1 MPYLTNLLNNKS
13 TIRIKN
19 KQKNMIKK
27 LFSFIFCLTPIG
39 AMAAT
44 TDLFPSD
51 NNGIINV
58 TDTTLHLTNA
68 SNSVLIKNNPS
79 YANPAKSLTV
89 DNNGI
94 DITGGLIVG
103 RNAGTETGWIFILNE
118 TTAGTADGFTIT
130 SAGPISIGAMLQ
142 VENGNYLKIGQT
154 GGNTTSMTIGAAD
167 NIALDNSGRLDLT
180 NIGAFTTTGTI
191 RNNTNATSMDI
202 NAESM
207 STGSIA
213 NMGGTMTIGHLDAD
227 GNIIMTGGLDTNGGT
242 ITSSNNATATNITA
256 ASIKSGNIQN
266 NAGAMNINLSG
277 NLTSSGVIEN
287 KGGKSFTITTDTDI
301 TVAGAMTNEAGDM
314 VITAKNLTVNGTDAA
329 HNNASFVNSG
339 NLTMEIGGALTLA
352 NGFDTS
358 AMAITNTFNLTTGT
372 LDVGGN
378 DNWLQLFSNKLNQFN
393 VTIRNGNLTLATDI
407 INGQSD
413 SISNTNANMK
423 ITAQDIAA
431 NSVINTG
438 SALNI
443 TATGTGASNGN
454 IKIANGVTGNT
465 GTTTLAAA
473 RELTIGGAVVNASG
487 ATTTISGEGG
497 VTIGTTTAPA
507 SVTNSGEMHISSLTS
522 TTGKITV
529 NGTVTN
535 NGGNMLIDSREIDI
549 TGTITNND
557 GTMSIYGSDKNSGA
571 VSLGAL
577 YAAGGIVN
585 LNSLIGLIDIN
596 GDMRVTDGALNI
608 GGATTNITVDG
619 ETQINGDVVL
629 SATPALAAGAVN
641 IGGAGVQNF
650 VLTSA
655 NGLLIGGDINAT
667 QNDYNRKAQFI
678 AGNNVIT
685 VGGDVAAA
693 GLGNLIFGN
702 STASQTTITG
712 DVTANKDTGNNIGSI
727 EFYGAETTVGSLSGN
742 GLLITHGELITATNE
757 NGINIADTI
766 WFNNPAVDPA
776 TGLIVKDTNTLTLK
790 TTHENGDIA
799 AGAID
804 LASGNTLNL
813 TSGRDITIRGTI
825 TDNGTLNMTAAGTAY
840 VDNAVTVATTGALKI
855 DAATIQM
862 SDLTNNNSA
871 ELVATNITTGA
882 LNAAAGTMDITAADS
897 LTANGALDIANGA
910 VVNIAA
916 DDTVIR
922 GPVTVNGNM
931 IQDDNASAGTLNIT
945 RSGNLAAD
953 SLTVK
958 GDFIANGNMNVYN
971 FINNAV
977 ITGDIIANSG
987 MAYIGSTSGKVS
999 AKSVTN
1005 DATLSLA
1012 ARTGI
1017 DITETI
1023 TSTGALTLDSGTG
1036 LTTTSAIDWTGT
1048 TVLAGAGLKTNSAFE
1063 QNMLYQNYTGTLS
1076 NRDVNVKSNNYAIT
1090 TSYVDVTGI
1099 AQTSGQM
1106 ILNTESLDVARNIDA
1121 TGLRVVGPGADKWL
1135 NVGVGGNVSGN
1146 TRFEN
1151 LKHMSIGGNYT
1162 FNDNSGLIAA
1172 ILPFATT
1179 GGTTQNYWATVN
1191 TDEGNN
1197 LGKITKPI
1205 DGEPLIS
1212 VGGKFITD
1220 LHTDILSL
1228 GGETAKTGQLG
1239 IKIFDMIDQGTAI
1252 WLLHADN
1259 GIEELATKIRNLN
1272 VQFCNADGSKCFDY
1286 YGNAEMFNSADE
1298 DLPAY
1303 VTIRDTDGTG
1313 TMNDMFIVFDPRFGG
1328 PLAMFKIQPVVG
1340 RDPTHTKGEYVS
1352 AGALDDLIAG
1362 QLQDMKFNNRTP
1374 IDAIPVIF
1382 KGTNME
1388 QMANQLYDRMEYY
1401 DQTRDGAALS
1411 RFSRLFQA
1419 REIEQMAGSIALNEH
1434 TSFRDFEDHMLDEF
1448 IWNRNRNLRKA
1459 WGEFDFGMF
1468 SQREADGHHAD
1479 GNRFS
1484 FTGGYDWQENE
1495 TLILGLAG
1503 RVSHMSGSNDD
1514 HMDLGY
1520 KPGEAIAGS
1529 IDIDVADTNFGIGA
1543 YLLQNLGTK
1552 MRAYGNAFLDLHWLD
1567 VSRKQT
1573 YMSSIDGD
1581 GTSFSLISEWGL
1593 MHDWLNQY
1601 IVGNVY
1607 ARVGYN
1613 FGFSVTEKAGGDD
1626 YMKLKSDGYF
1636 IFTPGY
1642 SLIAQK
1648 RIYPSAWFQIRP
1660 YASIGVEYDVL
1671 GAPDKAKYK
1680 FAPAKHFTNYD
1691 IEIDPLW
1698 ANIGGGMEFLSA
1710 TGVQVGLDYRYQ
1722 YNADIQMHK
1731 IKLSGSYRF

>member
-1 MPYLTNLLNNKS
+1 
-13 TIRIKN
+13 
-19 KQKNMIKK
+19 MIKK

-44 TDLFPSD
+44 TDLYPSD

-58 TDTTLHLTNA
+58 TDNTLHLTDA
-68 SNSVLIKNNPS
+68 DNSVIIKNNPS

-94 DITGGLIVG
+94 NISGGMIVG
-103 RNAGTETGWIFILNE
+103 RNAGTETGWVFILNE
-118 TTAGTADGFTIT
+118 TTAGTDDGFTIT
-130 SAGPISIGAMLQ
+130 SAGPINIGGMLQ

-154 GGNTTSMTIGAAD
+154 GGATTSMTIGAAD
-167 NIALDNSGRLDLT
+167 NIALDNSGRLELT
-180 NIGAFTTTGTI
+180 NISAFTTTGTI
-191 RNNTNATSMDI
+191 RNNIDATSMDI
-202 NAESM
+202 NAVSM

-213 NMGGTMTIGHLDAD
+213 NMGGTMTIGHLDAA
-227 GNIIMTGGLDTNGGT
+227 GNIIMTGGLNTNGGT
-242 ITSSNNATATNITA
+242 IIASDNATSTNIAA
-256 ASIKSGNIQN
+256 ASLESGKIQN
-266 NAGAMNINLSG
+266 NAGTMIIDLSG

-287 KGGKSFTITTDTDI
+287 KGGTSMKITAGGDI
-301 TVAGAMTNEAGDM
+301 TVADAMTNEAGEM
-314 VITAKNLTVNGTDAA
+314 VITAENLTINGQDAT

-339 NLTMEIGGALTLA
+339 NLTLSINGKLTLS

-358 AMAITNTFNLTTGT
+358 AMDITNKFNLTVGE

-378 DNWLQLFSNKLNQFN
+378 DNWLQLFSNKLNSFN
-393 VTIRNGNLTLATDI
+393 VAVRDGGLNLATDI
-407 INGQSD
+407 INGQSANV
-413 SISNTNANMK
+413 SNADANMN
-423 ITAQDIAA
+423 ITAQSISA
-431 NSVINTG
+431 NSVTNSG
-438 SALNI
+438 KVLNI
-443 TATGTGASNGN
+443 VANGETDGN
-454 IKIANGVTGNT
+454 IAITNGVTGNS
-465 GTTTLAAA
+465 GATTLAAA
-473 RELTIGGAVVNASG
+473 GTLDIGGAIANANT
-487 ATTTISGEGG
+487 ATMTLSGEGG
-497 VTIGTTTAPA
+497 VTIGTTTTPA
-507 SVTNSGEMHISSLTS
+507 SVTNAGEMHISSLTS
-522 TTGKITV
+522 TTGKVTV

-535 NGGNMLIDSREIDI
+535 NGGNLLIDSREIDI
-549 TGTITNND
+549 TGTVTNND

-577 YAAGGIVN
+577 NATGGIVN

-608 GGATTNITVDG
+608 GGATTSITVDG
-619 ETQINGDVVL
+619 ETQINGDVTL
-629 SATPALAAGAVN
+629 SATPVLAAGAVN

-650 VLTSA
+650 VLKSA
-655 NGLLIGGDINAT
+655 NGIDIAGGISAEQSDF
-667 QNDYNRKAQFI
+667 NRTAQFI
-678 AGNNVIT
+678 AGNNIIQI
-685 VGGDVAAA
+685 GGDVAAA
-693 GLGNLIFGN
+693 GRGSLIFGD
-702 STASQTTITG
+702 SAASQTTITG
-712 DVTANKDTGNNIGSI
+712 DVTARKDTGSNTGSI
-727 EFYGAETTVGSLSGN
+727 EFYGSETTVGSLAGD
-742 GLLITHGELITATNE
+742 GKFITHGALLTATNA

-766 WFNNPAVDPA
+766 WFNSPAVDPA
-776 TGLIVKDTNTLTLK
+776 SGLIVKDTNTLTLQ
-790 TTHENGDIA
+790 TTHENGDIT

-804 LASGNTLNL
+804 LASGNTLNM
-813 TSGRDITIRGTI
+813 TSGRDITVTGTI

-855 DAATIQM
+855 DAAAIQM
-862 SDLTNNNSA
+862 ADLTNNNSA

-897 LTANGALDIANGA
+897 LTANGALDIASGA

-931 IQDDNASAGTLNIT
+931 IQGDNANVGALNIT
-945 RSGNLAAD
+945 RSGNMAAD
-953 SLTVK
+953 SLMVK
-958 GDFIANGNMNVYN
+958 GDFVVDGNTNVYN
-971 FINNAV
+971 FINNAQ

-987 MAYIGSTSGKVS
+987 MAYIGSNSGKVS
-999 AKSVTN
+999 AKSIKN
-1005 DATLSLA
+1005 NATLSLA
-1012 ARTGI
+1012 ARNGI
-1017 DITETI
+1017 DINETI
-1023 TSTGALTLDSGTG
+1023 KSTGALTLDSGAG
-1036 LTTTSAIDWTGT
+1036 LTATNAIDWTGT
-1048 TVLAGAGLKTNSAFE
+1048 TILAGAGLKTNSAFE
-1063 QNMLYQNYTGTLS
+1063 QRMLYQNYAGALS
-1076 NRDVNVKSNNYAIT
+1076 NNDVNVKSNNYAIT
-1090 TSYVDVTGI
+1090 ASYVDVTGI

-1106 ILNTESLDVARNIDA
+1106 ILNTESLEVAQNIDA
-1121 TGLRVVGPGADKWL
+1121 SGLRVVGPSADKWL

-1146 TRFEN
+1146 TQFIN

-1162 FNDNSGLIAA
+1162 FNDNSSLVAA

-1179 GGTTQNYWATVN
+1179 TGTTQNYWATVN

-1252 WLLHADN
+1252 WLLHAEG

-1286 YGNAEMFNSADE
+1286 YGNAEVFNGADE

-1303 VTIRDTDGTG
+1303 VTVRDTDGTG

-1328 PLAMFKIQPVVG
+1328 PLAMFKIQPIVG
-1340 RDPTHTKGEYVS
+1340 REPTHTKGEYVS

-1362 QLQDMKFNNRTP
+1362 QLQNMKFNNRTP

-1419 REIEQMAGSIALNEH
+1419 REIEQLAGSIALNEH

-1468 SQREADGHHAD
+1468 SQREADGHHAN

-1503 RVSHMSGSNDD
+1503 RVSHMSGNNDD

-1520 KPGEAIAGS
+1520 KPGESIAGS

-1573 YMSSIDGD
+1573 YMSSIEGD

-1660 YASIGVEYDVL
+1660 YASVGVEYDVL

-1680 FAPAKHFTNYD
+1680 FAPAHSFTNYD

>member
-51 NNGIINV
+51 NNGIIEV
-58 TDTTLHLTNA
+58 DDTKLHLTNA
-68 SNSVLIKNNPS
+68 SNSVVIKNNPS

-227 GNIIMTGGLDTNGGT
+227 GNIIMTGGLNTNGGT
-242 ITSSNNATATNITA
+242 IISSDNATQTDIA
-256 ASIKSGNIQN
+256 ASTLQSGNIQN

-277 NLTSSGVIEN
+277 NLTSAGVIEN
-287 KGGKSFTITTDTDI
+287 KGGTSMKINTAGDI
-301 TVAGAMTNEAGDM
+301 TVAGAMTNEGGNM
-314 VITAKNLTVNGTDAA
+314 VITAENLTINGQDAT

-339 NLTMEIGGALTLA
+339 NLSLAINGKLTLS
-352 NGFDTS
+352 NGFNTS
-358 AMAITNTFNLTTGT
+358 AMDITNTFDLATGE
-372 LDVGGN
+372 LDVGGD
-378 DNWLQLFSNKLNQFN
+378 DNWLQLFSNKLNTFN
-393 VTIRNGNLTLATDI
+393 VTVRDGGLNLATDI

-413 SISNTNANMK
+413 GVSNANANMN
-423 ITAQDIAA
+423 ITARTLTA
-431 NSVINTG
+431 NSVTNSG
-438 SALNI
+438 ANLNI
-443 TATGTGASNGN
+443 TANGTTGGN
-454 IKIANGVTGNT
+454 IAITNGVTANS

-473 RELTIGGAVVNASG
+473 GTMDIGGAVVNASG

-497 VTIGTTTAPA
+497 VTIGTVATPA

-522 TTGKITV
+522 TTGKVTV

-557 GTMSIYGSDKNSGA
+557 GTMSILGSDKNSGA

-577 YAAGGIVN
+577 YAAGGITE

-596 GDMRVTDGALNI
+596 GDMRVTGGSLNI
-608 GGATTNITVDG
+608 GLSTTNITVDG
-619 ETQINGDVVL
+619 ETQINGDVTL
-629 SATPALAAGAVN
+629 SATPVLAEGAVN

-655 NGLLIGGDINAT
+655 NGLLIGGDVNAT
-667 QNDYNRKAQFI
+667 QSDFSRTAQFI
-678 AGNNVIT
+678 SGNNTIT
-685 VGGDVAAA
+685 VNGNVDAM
-693 GLGNLIFGN
+693 GLGHLIFGDN
-702 STASQTTITG
+702 VNNATTIKG
-712 DVTANKDTGNNIGSI
+712 DVTANKDTGNNTGSI

-742 GLLITHGELITATNE
+742 GQFITHGSLITATNE

-766 WFNNPAVDPA
+766 WFNNPAVDQA

-790 TTHENGDIA
+790 TTHENGNIA

-813 TSGRDITIRGTI
+813 TSGRDITVSGTI

-931 IQDDNASAGTLNIT
+931 VQDDNANVGALNIT
-945 RSGNLAAD
+945 RSSNMSAD

-958 GDFIANGNMNVYN
+958 GDFIANGNTNSYN
-971 FINNAV
+971 MTNNAT
-977 ITGDIIANSG
+977 ITGNIIANSG

-1012 ARTGI
+1012 ASTGI

-1023 TSTGALTLDSGTG
+1023 KSTGALTLDSGTG
-1036 LTTTSAIDWTGT
+1036 LTTANAIDWTGT
-1048 TVLAGAGLKTNSAFE
+1048 TILAGAGLKTGSAFE

-1076 NRDVNVKSNNYAIT
+1076 NRDVNVKSNNYTIT
-1090 TSYVDVTGI
+1090 ASYVDVTGI

-1106 ILNTESLDVARNIDA
+1106 ILNTESLDVAENIDA

-1162 FNDNSGLIAA
+1162 FNDNSGLVAA
-1172 ILPFATT
+1172 ILPFATST
-1179 GGTTQNYWATVN
+1179 GTAQNYWATVN

-1197 LGKITKPI
+1197 LGKITKPV

-1220 LHTDILSL
+1220 LHTDILNL
-1228 GGETAKTGQLG
+1228 GGATAKTGQMG

-1252 WLLHADN
+1252 WLLHAEG

-1272 VQFCNADGSKCFDY
+1272 VQFCNADGTKCFDY
-1286 YGNAEMFNSADE
+1286 YGNAEVFNGADE

-1303 VTIRDTDGTG
+1303 LTVRDTDGTG

-1520 KPGEAIAGS
+1520 KPGTPIAGS

-1636 IFTPGY
+1636 ILTPGY

-1680 FAPAKHFTNYD
+1680 FAAAKHFTDYD